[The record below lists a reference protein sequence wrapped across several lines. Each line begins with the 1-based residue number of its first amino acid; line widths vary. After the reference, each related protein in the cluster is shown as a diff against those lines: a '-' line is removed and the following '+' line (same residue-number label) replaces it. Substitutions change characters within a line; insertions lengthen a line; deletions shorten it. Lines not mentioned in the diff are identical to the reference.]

1 MLRRPALLSL
11 LGLLVLTAS
20 CAADGPALS
29 RRRGAL
35 RLGERVPGGSERET
49 VGAIVRPVARGAGEF
64 GHLVRCDDARIVFK
78 DEEKTGA
85 DRLMTPRLREGL
97 VRLAGLVRRRW
108 PSSSL
113 RVTEAWDEEREH
125 GDGSLHYEGRAADL
139 TTSDVDPDKLGE
151 LAWLAVEAGLDW
163 VYFEDESHVHV
174 SVTR

>member
-1 MLRRPALLSL
+1 MSAA
-11 LGLLVLTAS
+11 TAS
-20 CAADGPALS
+20 CAADGPSLS

-35 RLGERVPGGSERET
+35 RIGERVPGAPERET
-49 VGAIVRPVARGAGEF
+49 VGAIARPVLRGGGDF
-64 GHLVRCDDARIVFK
+64 GHLVRCDDGRIVFK

-85 DRLMTPRLREGL
+85 DRLMTQRLRDGL
-97 VRLAGLVRRRW
+97 VRLSALVRRRW
-108 PSSSL
+108 PSLSL

-125 GDGSLHYEGRAADL
+125 GEGSLHYEGRAADL

-163 VYFEDESHVHV
+163 VYFEDDSHVHV